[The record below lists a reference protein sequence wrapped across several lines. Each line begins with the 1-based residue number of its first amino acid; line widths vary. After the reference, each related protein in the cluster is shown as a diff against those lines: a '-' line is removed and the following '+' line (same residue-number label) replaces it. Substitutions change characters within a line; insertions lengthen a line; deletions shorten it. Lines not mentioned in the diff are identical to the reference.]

1 MVRLPSVS
9 VHFST
14 CCTLPFATSALEVSR
29 SMAPLKAI
37 DIPAFAS
44 TQLSLLSD
52 ELAAETAST
61 SLLLST
67 TSPTALSRAGFAI
80 VNLVVASQRTGL
92 GGKTI
97 LELEQDHAIRNN
109 GELGE
114 HDIRVGDIVRVGE
127 QPKGNERKKEKAG
140 MEGRGVEG
148 VVVRVGQ
155 KSLQVALGKEEEDLE
170 GLGGRLWV

>member
-1 MVRLPSVS
+1 
-9 VHFST
+9 
-14 CCTLPFATSALEVSR
+14 
-29 SMAPLKAI
+29 MASLKAI

-61 SLLLST
+61 SALLST
-67 TSPTALSRAGFAI
+67 PSPTTLSRAGLAI
-80 VNLVVASQRTGL
+80 INLVVASQRTGL
-92 GGKTI
+92 GGKVV
-97 LELEQDHAIRNN
+97 LELEQDHAIGNH

-114 HDIRVGDIVRVGE
+114 HGIRVGDIVRAGE

-140 MEGRGVEG
+140 MVGRGVEG
-148 VVVRVGQ
+148 VIVRVGQ
-155 KSLQVALGKEEEDLE
+155 KAVQVALGKEEEDAE